1 MRDKKESKFPM
12 FIRDES
18 NIKIEELIYQIIKS
32 EKVSS
37 NRRDPFT
44 GKILRNTNIINNK
57 KITKLQM
64 DNLLN

>member
-1 MRDKKESKFPM
+1 M

-44 GKILRNTNIINNK
+44 GRILRNTNIINNK